1 MESKHQNSDIWS
13 TRLFNE
19 MFYWDINGI
28 FYWLLLGQITW
39 FPFLTGCAAA
49 NNTLHQPLTP
59 AAEVIQ
65 RPCWKSASSF
75 GSDQAEQWMEPPR
88 HELTIF
94 DGQYWLDDHP
104 TKGLKYL
111 HMNQL
116 WDLPYHVICIYVYVH
131 IYTYIYMYK
140 YMYAYLWSYV
150 FGGVVYIYTYTCAY
164 THIYIYIHSSICPGP
179 TWHMSDFELAAA
191 TSCTLLSC
199 VPELAML
206 HYPRRNGR
214 SWFLIGTSFAN
225 KCFFQISGGSPVHL
239 WVAFNF
245 GLVLPEQV
253 DQWISSQLAWH
264 GPCRLKSSKKG
275 AYPKIAI

>member
-131 IYTYIYMYK
+131 IYTYICTN
-140 YMYAYLWSYV
+140 
-150 FGGVVYIYTYTCAY
+150 IC
-164 THIYIYIHSSICPGP
+164 THICGHMFLVALYIYIYIHMCIHTHIYTQQYLPRTNMAYVRFWVGSSYK
-179 TWHMSDFELAAA
+179 
-191 TSCTLLSC
+191 
-199 VPELAML
+199 L
-206 HYPRRNGR
+206 HSSFLR
-214 SWFLIGTSFAN
+214 SWACHVALPSTQWKILISDRN
-225 KCFFQISGGSPVHL
+225 IICK
-239 WVAFNF
+239 
-245 GLVLPEQV
+245 
-253 DQWISSQLAWH
+253 
-264 GPCRLKSSKKG
+264 
-275 AYPKIAI
+275 

>member
-131 IYTYIYMYK
+131 IYTYIYVQI
-140 YMYAYLWSYV
+140 YV
-150 FGGVVYIYTYTCAY
+150 RIFVVICFWWRCIYIHTHVH
-164 THIYIYIHSSICPGP
+164 THIYIYIYTAVFAQDQHGICQILSWQQLQAALFFLAFLSLPCCITLDAMEDP
-179 TWHMSDFELAAA
+179 DF
-191 TSCTLLSC
+191 
-199 VPELAML
+199 
-206 HYPRRNGR
+206 
-214 SWFLIGTSFAN
+214 W
-225 KCFFQISGGSPVHL
+225 
-239 WVAFNF
+239 
-245 GLVLPEQV
+245 
-253 DQWISSQLAWH
+253 
-264 GPCRLKSSKKG
+264 
-275 AYPKIAI
+275 